1 MIEVKNLSKSFG
13 DKGVLSDINF
23 SIPKGQA
30 VTIIG
35 KSGVGKSVL
44 LKCLIGLLKPDLGT
58 VYIDNKLINSM
69 NFKQLQEIRS
79 KIGMVFQFGA
89 LFDSLNVSDNI
100 SLALKK
106 LTLLNKDEIRV
117 RVKDSLEEVGMENT
131 EQLMPSELSGGMKKR
146 IGIARAIALKP
157 SCLFYDEPTTGLD
170 PVMTDAINR
179 LINKFQKSGD
189 VTSVI
194 ITHEMKTVNDVADRV
209 IMLNAGNIVYD
220 GNSINLHETNNVIV
234 QQFITGNSTLV

>member
-106 LTLLNKDEIRV
+106 LTLLNKDEIRD
-117 RVKDSLEEVGMENT
+117 RVKNSLREVGMENT
-131 EQLMPSELSGGMKKR
+131 EELMPSELSGGMKKR

-170 PVMTDAINR
+170 PVMTDGINR

-209 IMLNAGNIVYD
+209 IMLNDGNIIYD
-220 GNSINLHETNNVIV
+220 GNSSSLHETDNVIV
-234 QQFITGNSTLV
+234 QQFITGNSTLA

>member
-58 VYIDNKLINSM
+58 VYINNKLINSM

-106 LTLLNKDEIRV
+106 LTLLNKDEIRD
-117 RVKDSLEEVGMENT
+117 RVKNSLREVGMENT
-131 EQLMPSELSGGMKKR
+131 EELMPSELSGGMKKR

-170 PVMTDAINR
+170 PVMTDGINR

-209 IMLNAGNIVYD
+209 IMLNDGNIIYD
-220 GNSINLHETNNVIV
+220 GNSSSLHETDNVIV
-234 QQFITGNSTLV
+234 QQFITGNSTLA

>member
-106 LTLLNKDEIRV
+106 LTLLNKDEIRD
-117 RVKDSLEEVGMENT
+117 RVKNSLREVGMENT
-131 EQLMPSELSGGMKKR
+131 EELMPSELSGGMKKR

-170 PVMTDAINR
+170 PIMTDGINR

-209 IMLNAGNIVYD
+209 IMLNDGNIIYD
-220 GNSINLHETNNVIV
+220 GNSSSLYETDNVIV
-234 QQFITGNSTLV
+234 QQFITGNSTLA

>member
-13 DKGVLSDINF
+13 EKGVLSDINF
-23 SIPKGQA
+23 SISTGQA

-44 LKCLIGLLKPDLGT
+44 LKCLIGLIKPDLGT
-58 VYIDNKLINSM
+58 IYINNKLINSM
-69 NFKQLQEIRS
+69 NFKQLQLIRS
-79 KIGMVFQFGA
+79 EIGMVFQFGA
-89 LFDSLNVSDNI
+89 LFDSLNVSENI

-106 LTLLNKDEIRV
+106 LTKLNKDEIRI
-117 RVKDSLEEVGMENT
+117 RVDDSLKKVGMEKT
-131 EQLMPSELSGGMKKR
+131 EELMPSELSGGMKKR

-157 SCLFYDEPTTGLD
+157 SYLFYDEPTTGLD
-170 PVMTDAINR
+170 PIMTDEINR
-179 LINKFQKSGD
+179 LINKFQQNGD

-209 IMLNAGNIVYD
+209 LMLNDGKIIYD
-220 GNSINLHETNNVIV
+220 GDSVGMQNVNNTIV
-234 QQFITGNSTLV
+234 QQFITGNSILV

>member
-106 LTLLNKDEIRV
+106 LTLLNKDEIRD
-117 RVKDSLEEVGMENT
+117 RVKNSLREVGMENT
-131 EQLMPSELSGGMKKR
+131 EALMPSELSGGMKKR

-170 PVMTDAINR
+170 PVMTDGINR

-209 IMLNAGNIVYD
+209 IMLNDGNIIYD
-220 GNSINLHETNNVIV
+220 GNSSSLYESDNVIV
-234 QQFITGNSTLV
+234 QQFITGNSTLA